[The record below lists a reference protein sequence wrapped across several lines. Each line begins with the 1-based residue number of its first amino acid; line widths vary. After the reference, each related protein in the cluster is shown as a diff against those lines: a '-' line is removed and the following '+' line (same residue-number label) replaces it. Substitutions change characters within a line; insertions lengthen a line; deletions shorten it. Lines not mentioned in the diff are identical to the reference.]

1 MAFRRPVP
9 PPLRPAA
16 LGIRGPMIGAAEVAF
31 DAVLTERGL
40 TDWAND
46 VDG

>member
-9 PPLRPAA
+9 PPLRPAS
-16 LGIRGPMIGAAEVAF
+16 LGARAHLIGAAEVAF

-40 TDWAND
+40 TDWAARTA
-46 VDG
+46 